1 METRLARD
9 SKNIMPRN
17 SQEID
22 VCWHSTLSRPHG
34 YAMISRSMVLA
45 LRAAGVN
52 LGYQYLYG
60 PGTVFPVTEERDLGD
75 ERLNAIA
82 RRKCKKEATH
92 VVFGQGDAFE
102 YVKSGLVRSSYR
114 IGYTMLEVSGLPE
127 EWVRQA
133 NDMDE
138 VWTPSPFNV
147 RTFRDSG
154 VDTPICVMPLG
165 VDTTNF
171 DPTVEG
177 FPPEDK
183 FTFLSIFE
191 WGERKAPEI
200 LLKAFNQTFTRD
212 EPVVLLCKY
221 DNYDEA
227 VEVIIDIDAMDLDP
241 EGGQIVFVA
250 NQHVPYDELAQ
261 MYRSAD
267 CFVLPT
273 RGEGW
278 GMPILEAMACGVPVI
293 ATHWSAQQT
302 FMTQAN
308 SYPLQVSKLVD
319 ARAKCPYYKG
329 FKWAEPDT
337 GHLKKL
343 LRHVYEHPEEA
354 RQKGARAAA
363 DAREK
368 WSLERCEKNIHGR
381 LAEIQEART
390 ANGQSHFATW
400 IPKEVF
406 KPRIGIDISRA
417 VGEPITG
424 VGRSCLTMLKCLAD
438 MPEDV
443 NRFEY
448 LLLPGLGDFVH
459 PLYLED
465 YSFKGVDDPR
475 FTLYRGPLPAFGNRD
490 QYVPGLDLVHSTAY
504 MKPDTED
511 IPLVITVH
519 DLTFLTHPYY
529 HTLENVDF
537 CVSNMNRAIASDC
550 HFIAVSEN
558 TKKDMMERYGIDPGK
573 ISVVYNAIESDAFKK
588 LPAPNVRQALA
599 KYELPEKFFLSVG
612 SLEPRKN
619 LETVIEAMKL
629 YDGPEPLIIA
639 GASGWKND
647 EVYIAIEENSD
658 KIRLVGYVPQ
668 EELPL
673 FYNAAMATVYPSF
686 YEGFGL
692 PILESMACGTPVITS
707 NNSSI
712 PEVAGDACILLDDP
726 SDPTSIAAAMA
737 DLSGDQLKRERLAK
751 EGLAQ
756 ARKFSPANAATS
768 LLEVYARL
776 LG

>member
-1 METRLARD
+1 MAKDR
-9 SKNIMPRN
+9 KNNAPP
-17 SQEID
+17 SAPDVD

-45 LRAAGVN
+45 LKAAGVN

-60 PGTVFPVTEERDLGD
+60 PGTVFPVPEEKDLGD
-75 ERLNAIA
+75 DRLNAIA
-82 RRKCKKEATH
+82 RRKCNKEATH

-102 YVKSGLVRSSYR
+102 YVKSGIVRPTYR
-114 IGYTMLEVSGLPE
+114 VGYSMLEVSGLPE

-133 NDMDE
+133 NEMDE

-147 RTFRDSG
+147 WTFRDSG
-154 VDTPICVMPLG
+154 VTAPICVMPLG
-165 VDTTNF
+165 VDIENF
-171 DPTVEG
+171 G
-177 FPPEDK
+177 PEVDGYAPDSR

-200 LLKAFNQTFTRD
+200 LLKAFNDTFTRD
-212 EPVVLLCKY
+212 DPVVLLCKY
-221 DNYDEA
+221 DNYDDS

-241 EGGQIVFVA
+241 EGGQIIFIA
-250 NQHVPYDELAQ
+250 NQHVPYRELAQ

-278 GMPILEAMACGVPVI
+278 GMPILEAMACGLPVI
-293 ATHWSAQQT
+293 ATYWSAQQT
-302 FMTQAN
+302 FMTEAN
-308 SYPLQVSKLVD
+308 SYPLQVSKLIK
-319 ARAKCPYYKG
+319 ARAKCPYYEG

-337 GHLKKL
+337 GHLKQL
-343 LRHVYEHPEEA
+343 LRHVYEHKEEA
-354 RQKGARAAA
+354 AAKGERAAR

-368 WSLERCEKNIHGR
+368 WSLEMCEKHIHHR
-381 LAEIQEART
+381 LGEIQSERVSNDRT
-390 ANGQSHFATW
+390 PLETW
-400 IPKEVF
+400 IPQGLF
-406 KPRIGIDISRA
+406 KPKIGVDISRA

-424 VGRSCLTMLKCLAD
+424 VGRSCLTMLRSLAET
-438 MPEDV
+438 PEDS
-443 NRFEY
+443 NGFEY

-459 PLYLED
+459 PHYLED
-465 YSFKGVDDPR
+465 YSFEVVKDPR
-475 FTLYRGPLPAFGNRD
+475 FTLYRGPLPAFSSHD
-490 QYVPGLDLVHSTAY
+490 HYVPGLDLVHSTAY
-504 MKPDTED
+504 MKPDTRD
-511 IPLVITVH
+511 VPLVITVH

-558 TKKDMMERYGIDPGK
+558 TKKDMMEHYGIDSDR
-573 ISVVYNAIESDAFKK
+573 ISVVYNAIETDKFRRMPSAQ
-588 LPAPNVRQALA
+588 VREALA
-599 KYELPEKFFLSVG
+599 AYDLPEKFFLSVG

-647 EVYIAIEENSD
+647 EVYAAIDDNSS

-673 FYNAAMATVYPSF
+673 FYNAALATVYPSF

-707 NNSSI
+707 NNSAI
-712 PEVAGDACILLDDP
+712 PEVAGEACLLIDDP
-726 SDPTSIAAAMA
+726 SDPQSIASAMLDIA
-737 DLSGDQLKRERLAK
+737 GDELRRERMTR

-756 ARKFSPANAATS
+756 AQKFSPANTAAA
-768 LLEVYARL
+768 LLKVYARL
-776 LG
+776 LGTGP

>member
-1 METRLARD
+1 MARD
-9 SKNIMPRN
+9 RKNNIKPAGPDM
-17 SQEID
+17 D

-45 LRAAGVN
+45 LWAAGVN
-52 LGYQYLYG
+52 LSYEYLYG
-60 PGTVFPVTEERDLGD
+60 PGTVFPVSEEKDLGD
-75 ERLNAIA
+75 ERLNALA
-82 RRKCKKEATH
+82 RKKCKKDGTH

-102 YVKSGLVRSSYR
+102 YVKSGVVRSSYR
-114 IGYTMLEVSGLPE
+114 VGYSMLEVSGLPE

-133 NDMDE
+133 NEMDE
-138 VWTPSPFNV
+138 IWTPSPFNV

-154 VDTPICVMPLG
+154 VKTPICVMPLG
-165 VDTTNF
+165 VDTENF
-171 DPTVEG
+171 DPTVDG
-177 FPPEDK
+177 FSPEDI

-200 LLKAFNQTFTRD
+200 LLKAFNETFTRD
-212 EPVVLLCKY
+212 EPVVLVCKY

-227 VEVIIDIDAMDLDP
+227 VEVIIDIDGMDLDP

-250 NQHVPYDELAQ
+250 NQHVPYGELAQ

-278 GMPILEAMACGVPVI
+278 GMPILEAMACGIPVI
-293 ATHWSAQQT
+293 ATYWSAQQT

-308 SYPLQVSKLVD
+308 SYPLQVSKLVK

-337 GHLKKL
+337 GHLKSL
-343 LRHVYEHPEEA
+343 LRHVYENPQEA
-354 RQKGARAAA
+354 RQKGERAAA

-368 WSLERCEKNIHGR
+368 WSLQMCERNIHGR
-381 LAEIQEART
+381 LTEIAEERST
-390 ANGQSHFATW
+390 NGRSQATW
-400 IPKEVF
+400 IPEGVF

-438 MPEDV
+438 MPDDV

-459 PLYLED
+459 PHYLEK
-465 YSFKGVDDPR
+465 YSFDGVDDPR
-475 FTLYRGPLPAFGNRD
+475 FTLYRGPLPAFSSGEH
-490 QYVPGLDLVHSTAY
+490 YVPGLDLVHSTAY

-511 IPLVITVH
+511 VPLLVTVH

-537 CVSNMNRAIASDC
+537 CVGNMNRAIASDC

-558 TKKDMMERYGIDPGK
+558 TRKDMIEHYGIDSER
-573 ISVVYNAIESDAFKK
+573 ISVVYNSIESDEFKR
-588 LPAPNVRQALA
+588 LPATAVREALA
-599 KYELPEKFFLSVG
+599 KYELPERFFLSVG

-619 LETVIEAMKL
+619 LETVIAAMRQ

-647 EVYIAIEENSD
+647 EVYAAIEENSE

-673 FYNAAMATVYPSF
+673 FYNAALATVYPSF

-712 PEVAGDACILLDDP
+712 PEVAGEACILIDDP
-726 SDPTSIAAAMA
+726 SDPAAIATAMK
-737 DLSGDQLKRERLAK
+737 DLSGDELKRERMSK
-751 EGLAQ
+751 EGLVQ
-756 ARKFSPANAATS
+756 ARKFSSANAATS
-768 LLEVYARL
+768 LLKVYAKL
-776 LG
+776 LGTTI